1 MSLERILG
9 VLLLKLLIKVLLK
22 LLMGMLLELLLEIT
36 LVRLVLMG
44 LLGRLKQ
51 PFGSIE
57 KISITTSLSWPS
69 NLSLSLPATMGRV
82 VVP

>member
-1 MSLERILG
+1 ML
-9 VLLLKLLIKVLLK
+9 VK
-22 LLMGMLLELLLEIT
+22 LLMGMFMELLLEMLRQMRLGTMFIQ
-36 LVRLVLMG
+36 LVLMG

>member
-1 MSLERILG
+1 M
-9 VLLLKLLIKVLLK
+9 LLLKLLIKVLVK
-22 LLMGMLLELLLEIT
+22 LLMGMFMELLGMLLELLLEIT